1 MAAHTPLDRL
11 GEPEDVA
18 VPSLVSPVAAW
29 IGGPTLFVNG
39 GRQTLGEAT
48 PIHLSTY
55 RPMIPRFLLL
65 ALAFTAGA
73 TGAAAQD
80 LSTHVLDL
88 ARGVGGA
95 GVPVSLEVE
104 TPDGWALVGRATT
117 AESGRVESF
126 PRAES
131 APEADGPGLY
141 RLTFDLR
148 DYWEGLGLH
157 LAESSS
163 PPLPFF
169 PEVTVVFHVADP
181 TAHTHV
187 PVVVSPYGYS
197 TYRGN

>member
-1 MAAHTPLDRL
+1 M
-11 GEPEDVA
+11 
-18 VPSLVSPVAAW
+18 
-29 IGGPTLFVNG
+29 TL
-39 GRQTLGEAT
+39 RS
-48 PIHLSTY
+48 H
-55 RPMIPRFLLL
+55 LL
-65 ALAFTAGA
+65 ALVLVASA

-95 GVPVSLEVE
+95 GVPVTLEAE
-104 TPDGWALVGRATT
+104 TPGGWALVGRATT

-126 PRAES
+126 PRVED

-148 DYWEGLGLH
+148 GYWDGVDLGG
-157 LAESSS
+157 AEPSG

-169 PEVTVVFHVADP
+169 PEVAVVFRVADP
-181 TAHTHV
+181 EAHTHV